1 MFLFIIGLVLAYFY
15 SIFVLPKNIG
25 SIPTINPTIYPL
37 IYEGMLIIPYNNTKA
52 IHIHHWVLSL
62 LFCISGIFFDIPK
75 IFIGLSTGL
84 LIQGLTYNDR
94 FRFIKQNPYN

>member
-15 SIFVLPKNIG
+15 SIFILPKNMG

-37 IYEGMLIIPYNNTKA
+37 LYEGMLIIAYNNTKA
-52 IHIHHWVLSL
+52 IHIHHWVLCL

-75 IFIGLSTGL
+75 ILIGFSIGL
-84 LIQGLTYNDR
+84 LIQGLTYKDSFN
-94 FRFIKQNPYN
+94 FIRTNPYN